1 MTESRLLVGDIGGT
15 NARFALVD
23 PGTAQLGNELA
34 LKCADFDSPVLA
46 MRHYLDAHPGQDP
59 AAICIAAAGPVVGG
73 CVDFTNSNW
82 RLCEMSLSEAF
93 GGIGVRVINDFEATA
108 HSLPRLTGSDLAV
121 VGLEPLPRLDEGEFT
136 LGVIGPGTGLGAA
149 ALLRRG
155 NSTVA
160 LGTEVGHVGFAP
172 ETALQKAIWEV
183 LRHRFGRVSDER
195 LLSGSGIENI
205 YTALSE
211 IHHNPVQPL
220 SAAEIF
226 AQVHDNHLAAETVN
240 LFFETLGQVA
250 GNFAL
255 SMGAFDGIYIGGGI
269 VQRYETLLMESSF
282 RASFE
287 NKGRH
292 RHIMEKIPVALIR
305 HPHPGLLGAA
315 ALALSL
321 PG

>member
-1 MTESRLLVGDIGGT
+1 MAESRLLVGDIGGT

-23 PGTAQLGNELA
+23 PVTGQVSHELA
-34 LKCADFDSPVLA
+34 LKCVDFESPEVA
-46 MRHYLDAHPGQDP
+46 MRHYLDAHPGKDP
-59 AAICIAAAGPVVGG
+59 DAICIAAAGPVVGG

-82 RLCEMSLSEAF
+82 HLRETALCQAF
-93 GGIGVRVINDFEATA
+93 GGVGVRVINDFEATA
-108 HSLPRLTGSDLAV
+108 YSLPQLTGRDLAL
-121 VGLEPLPRLDEGEFT
+121 VGLEPLPHLDKGDFT

-155 NSTVA
+155 GSIVS

-211 IHHNPVQPL
+211 IHDNSVHPL
-220 SAAEIF
+220 SAADIF
-226 AQVHDNHLAAETVN
+226 AQVHENHLAAETVN

-255 SMGAFDGIYIGGGI
+255 AMGAFDGIYIGGGI
-269 VQRYETLLMESSF
+269 VQRYETLLMESGF

-305 HPHPGLLGAA
+305 NPHPGLVGAA
-315 ALALSL
+315 VLAVSL
-321 PG
+321 LD